1 MGPIGTVRRSFLAAG
16 YSRGKVKMQLNN
28 VKRVG
33 NDKESLTGLLTVK
46 HGSNQVTESAT
57 AKWSSTDKGFKVV
70 SSGVSTIIDGE
81 DSISVVFNMSDLGL
95 EKTMSLSVNNSI
107 DLSSSTSSTSSS
119 DRTVTALSNY
129 NEVTSLLSDVDQ
141 NETDAD
147 AADAALSARLD
158 VLEADPT
165 TATAVAKVESDGYA
179 VATAAAE
186 REAAADAA
194 LSARLDALEASTTT
208 YEFDFSIANTN
219 DIYVTWY
226 DADTTQDSVV
236 SDIATLKTEDGTLGT
251 SIFAAALEDDD
262 GHTAFISSETNFI
275 ADVPGSQTAGSL
287 AIGGILEL
295 EENGDEVR
303 RVVKD
308 SIRGTIRETIMATI
322 NDVTY
327 TFNRTLAI
335 ANFQLTYDPTRAN
348 DYYPDIV
355 YQTPRGDKL
364 TVSINSNNMRNYT
377 FELINGFVLTESQDE
392 VTEGDEEDENDEV
405 VVESTTCTDT
415 KDAFFLTN
423 VDTEPLDTLSG
434 GYNGS
439 DFVFSTSTADSEQE
453 AIVGGTIDINGVGT
467 VEATF
472 SFKSV
477 RYVEGDLYEEHLQ
490 ILSPVGCLVAN
501 ALYIDY
507 GVGFTSTA
515 ERADF
520 LVHTSYGELRETKG
534 NLIRITFNN
543 VDPCLPRTIALVP
556 SSFGANKVNANLL
569 QTESDSE

>member
-129 NEVTSLLSDVDQ
+129 NQVTTLLSDVDK
-141 NETDAD
+141 NEADAD
-147 AADAALSARLD
+147 EADAALSARLD

>member
-1 MGPIGTVRRSFLAAG
+1 
-16 YSRGKVKMQLNN
+16 
-28 VKRVG
+28 
-33 NDKESLTGLLTVK
+33 
-46 HGSNQVTESAT
+46 
-57 AKWSSTDKGFKVV
+57 
-70 SSGVSTIIDGE
+70 
-81 DSISVVFNMSDLGL
+81 
-95 EKTMSLSVNNSI
+95 
-107 DLSSSTSSTSSS
+107 
-119 DRTVTALSNY
+119 
-129 NEVTSLLSDVDQ
+129 
-141 NETDAD
+141 
-147 AADAALSARLD
+147 
-158 VLEADPT
+158 
-165 TATAVAKVESDGYA
+165 
-179 VATAAAE
+179 
-186 REAAADAA
+186 A